1 MMDTLVIGIFALI
14 IIGVILYQVARF
26 LKGKLEL
33 KLIKD
38 SVSSGDALKGGVTV
52 TAKKPMRGQLRVA
65 LVARKKKRKTGAS
78 TNDTTQY
85 KWVEVYRRDE
95 VLEGKR
101 EFPAG
106 FSQNYTFEILAPTST
121 EARQGGASIRAT
133 AEALD
138 DGMMSSVLNLAASA
152 ADMMQSRLYW
162 HIEARLEVEGVDLYT
177 KQKVYINLS

>member
-1 MMDTLVIGIFALI
+1 MDTLVIGIFALI

-38 SVSSGDALKGGVTV
+38 SVSSGEALKGGVTV

-106 FSQNYTFEILAPTST
+106 LSQNYTFEILAPTSS

-162 HIEARLEVEGVDLYT
+162 HIAARLEVEGVDLYT

>member
-1 MMDTLVIGIFALI
+1 MDTLVIGIFALI

-52 TAKKPMRGQLRVA
+52 KAKKPMRGQLKVA

-101 EFPAG
+101 EFPSG
-106 FSQNYTFEILAPTST
+106 FSQNYTFEILAPTSS

-152 ADMMQSRLYW
+152 ADMMQSCLYW